1 MCPRA
6 ETAPAKAVAKEEKI
20 LEAARK
26 RFAYFGFPKV
36 TMDEIAADV
45 GLAKPSLY
53 YYYPTKESLFRAV
66 IASEQTR
73 FLGNL
78 EALLAR
84 ETSAQAKLRN
94 YVDLRYDLFRELA
107 NLSALGTQTYTEWK
121 SLSGDLFRA
130 LEEKELG
137 MIHSV
142 LLQGER
148 SGEFGTP
155 DPLHTARTLLH
166 VMHGLR
172 LRLCAIPTGA
182 VLENEAYAALRKE
195 MDLVITMFIDGMKSH
210 HSHLH

>member
-84 ETSAQAKLRN
+84 ETSAQAKLRD
-94 YVDLRYDLFRELA
+94 YVNLRYDLFRELVTL
-107 NLSALGTQTYTEWK
+107 NSLGFQTYAEFK
-121 SLSGDLFRA
+121 SLSGDLFQA
-130 LEEKELG
+130 LEEKELKF
-137 MIHSV
+137 IHS
-142 LLQGER
+142 LLLHGR
-148 SGEFGTP
+148 ISGEF
-155 DPLHTARTLLH
+155 DLSNPLQFARTFLH
-166 VMHGLR
+166 VMQGLR
-172 LRLCAIPTGA
+172 MRLYSSPTGTPPRSD
-182 VLENEAYAALRKE
+182 AYAELRKE
-195 MDLVITMFIDGMKSH
+195 MELVADMLIDGMKSH